1 VSVTFSKITPHQG
14 RLNFGSRN
22 HGEAE
27 EKGNRF
33 GFQSA
38 VIMSAG
44 GAAGGLLHARYLN
57 KSTGMI
63 GKLAKNPTI
72 EAVQEALKTK
82 GKGELNP
89 NQRRTATVVL
99 GYLKRIEEHLKDKT
113 GEELKKAEKR
123 MAKNKAEVVN
133 LLKKGSK
140 PYGKATAAGVI
151 TGIAVYAF
159 HKIFVKC
166 DDTLD

>member
-1 VSVTFSKITPHQG
+1 VSITFGRVTPHQS
-14 RLNFGSRN
+14 RLNFSSRN

-44 GAAGGLLHARYLN
+44 GAAGGLLHAKYLN
-57 KSTGMI
+57 KNTGMI
-63 GKLAKNPTI
+63 ARLAKNPTI
-72 EAVQEALKTK
+72 ETVEAAMKTK
-82 GKGELNP
+82 GKNELNP
-89 NQRRTATVVL
+89 NQQRTARVVL
-99 GYLKRIEEHLKDKT
+99 GHLKTIEEYLKNKT
-113 GEELKKAEKR
+113 GEELEKATKK
-123 MAKNKAEVVN
+123 MAKNKETVVN

-140 PYGKATAAGVI
+140 PYGKASVAGII
-151 TGIAVYAF
+151 TGMAVYAF
-159 HKIFVKC
+159 HRIFVKC